1 MKKILALILAMALVL
16 ALAAC
21 GETKEA
27 EVVEN
32 VDPNN
37 NNIVIETPPAVVSGT
52 GNNAGTYTPDT
63 SLPSAAPTTVPTSAP
78 TSVPPATAVPTA
90 APDGTTTTTD
100 GSTTEGGDNA
110 DGNETGSKE
119 DGYEDFKSSIT
130 NYEKTHGKDGY
141 VNGDGVRLRVG
152 PGVQYKTICFLDK
165 NTKLL
170 IVDELA
176 SGWCKIWYSDQIGY
190 MYGRYVS
197 LKPIEDTPVVPDT
210 TPSPTPAHSATPKPT
225 EAPEDP
231 VVVEVP

>member
-1 MKKILALILAMALVL
+1 MKKILALILALVMIL

-21 GETKEA
+21 GETREA

-52 GNNAGTYTPDT
+52 DNNPSAYTPDT

-78 TSVPPATAVPTA
+78 TSLPPATAVPTA
-90 APDGTTTTTD
+90 APDGTDPSGEGTTD
-100 GSTTEGGDNA
+100 GENG
-110 DGNETGSKE
+110 DGNGTGNSA
-119 DGYEDFKSSIT
+119 DGYEDYKSTIT
-130 NYEKTHGKDGY
+130 NYEVTHGKDGY

-152 PGVQYKTICFLDK
+152 PGVQYKTICFLDT

-176 SGWCKIWYSDQIGY
+176 NGWCKIWYSDQIGY

-197 LKPIEDTPVVPDT
+197 LKPVEVVVPDAS
-210 TPSPTPAHSATPKPT
+210 PSPSPSPSPAPT
-225 EAPEDP
+225 KAPDDDP
-231 VVVEVP
+231 VIVEVP

>member
-1 MKKILALILAMALVL
+1 MKKIFALILALAMIL

-52 GNNAGTYTPDT
+52 GNNASTYTPDT

-90 APDGTTTTTD
+90 APDGTTTTD
-100 GSTTEGGDNA
+100 GNATGGDNA
-110 DGNETGSKE
+110 DGNETGSKA

-165 NTKLL
+165 NTKIL

-190 MYGRYVS
+190 MYGKYVS
-197 LKPIEDTPVVPDT
+197 LKPVEDTPVVPDT
-210 TPSPTPAHSATPKPT
+210 TPAPSATPAPT
-225 EAPEDP
+225 ETPDDDP
-231 VVVEVP
+231 VIVEVP